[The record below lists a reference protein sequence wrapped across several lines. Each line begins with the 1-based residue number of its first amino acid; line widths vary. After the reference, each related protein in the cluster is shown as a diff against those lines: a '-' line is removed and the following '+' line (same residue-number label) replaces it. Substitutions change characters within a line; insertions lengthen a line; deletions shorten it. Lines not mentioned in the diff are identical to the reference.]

1 MPKIA
6 PAISI
11 ALCTYNG
18 AKFLPAQLESL
29 AAQTRPPDELVVGD
43 DCSSDE
49 TIQILKDFAARA
61 AFPVRVAINDENLG
75 STRNFEQTILRCRG
89 DIVFL
94 SDQDDV
100 WLPDKIARAW
110 AEFER
115 DENVGMVFTDA
126 EIVDENLNSLG
137 RQLWDFSFSPQMR
150 QIARQKGIL
159 EVLFRQSTVTGATMA
174 FRSRFVDSFVP
185 IPVDIPRVIHDE
197 WIALVVALQAK
208 VIFLEESSIKY
219 RQHSSQQ
226 LGVVVKEIE
235 SESAEIYDG
244 SLRWLGRRKQKL
256 AALKSNLLGNRNLRN
271 AETEAKINSF
281 ASDQLS
287 EIRAHIS
294 HLEFRKNMSRAR
306 LKRAAEIWSELK
318 TRRYQRFS
326 KGFLSAAKD
335 LLRNSNELNEISDE
349 QN

>member
-1 MPKIA
+1 MPQVA

-18 AKFLPAQLESL
+18 AKFLLAQLESL

-49 TIQILKDFAARA
+49 TVQILDDFAARA
-61 AFPVRVAINDENLG
+61 AFPVRVAVNAENLG
-75 STRNFEQTILRCRG
+75 STRNFEKTILRCGG

-100 WLPDKIARAW
+100 WLPDKIARAA

-115 DENVGMVFTDA
+115 DENVGMIFTDA

-137 RQLWDFSFSPQMR
+137 RQLWDFSFSTQMR
-150 QIARQKGIL
+150 QLARQKGIL
-159 EVLFRQSTVTGATMA
+159 TVLFRQSTVTGATMA
-174 FRSRFVDSFVP
+174 FRASLIGSFVP

-197 WIALVVALQAK
+197 WIALVIALQAK
-208 VIFLEESSIKY
+208 VVFLEESSIKY

-226 LGVVVKEIE
+226 LGVVEKEIE
-235 SESAEIYDG
+235 NDSAGIYDNT
-244 SLRWLGRRKQKL
+244 LRWLGGRRKKL
-256 AALKSNLLGNRNLRN
+256 TALKLNLLGNENLRN
-271 AETEAKINSF
+271 AEIEAKINCF
-281 ASDQLS
+281 ASEQLS
-287 EIRAHIS
+287 EIDANIA
-294 HLEFRKNMSRAR
+294 HLESRKNMSGGR
-306 LKRAAEIWSELK
+306 LKRAPDIWRELK
-318 TRRYQRFS
+318 TRRYRRFS

-335 LLRNSNELNEISDE
+335 LLRN
-349 QN
+349 